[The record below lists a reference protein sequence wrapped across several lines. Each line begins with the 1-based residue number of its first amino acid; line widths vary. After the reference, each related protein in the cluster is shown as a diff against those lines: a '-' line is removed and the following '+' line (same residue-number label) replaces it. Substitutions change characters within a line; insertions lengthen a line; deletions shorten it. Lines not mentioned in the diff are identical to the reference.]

1 MSQAIQEPVVP
12 RGGIIAAAAL
22 VLFSLA
28 TVTTARLTG
37 TGGVHMTLPPA
48 AESRDLQFEDA
59 QDGAVLVYDAHDRQL
74 VETLAP

>member
-28 TVTTARLTG
+28 
-37 TGGVHMTLPPA
+37 
-48 AESRDLQFEDA
+48 
-59 QDGAVLVYDAHDRQL
+59 
-74 VETLAP
+74 